1 VPNRHVG
8 GQAITLA
15 DISTNIV
22 KGSTRNVKQM
32 HDDWNFAMILGIGR
46 KPDSMPLSELS
57 DSGRLEICVKRMAK
71 RGWGAAYLEGIKR
84 G

>member
-1 VPNRHVG
+1 
-8 GQAITLA
+8 
-15 DISTNIV
+15 
-22 KGSTRNVKQM
+22 
-32 HDDWNFAMILGIGR
+32 MILGIGR

-71 RGWGAAYLEGIKR
+71 RGWGVAYLEGIKR